1 MNKNNTAFWGRQ
13 KKRLSRIFTQN
24 TDGNTNGLGNKLYL
38 LFVTAVTSFTSFQVN
53 AQLPEPVDPSSGDS
67 GGNYLQFM
75 QGWTGDA
82 IDYIALAISGAGF
95 LWVGW
100 ILLSKFNEARS
111 SNDPDWGS
119 VGLTAVIA
127 GVLLAVVSFF
137 LNEATGII

>member
-1 MNKNNTAFWGRQ
+1 MNKMISAFEG
-13 KKRLSRIFTQN
+13 LFTQLMHLVTAKN
-24 TDGNTNGLGNKLYL
+24 TESRSSTLGHSLYL
-38 LFVTAVTSFTSFQVN
+38 LSLSLFTSAQVN
-53 AQLPEPVDPSSGDS
+53 AQLPTPVDPSSGDS

-127 GVLLAVVSFF
+127 GVLLAVVSYF

>member
-1 MNKNNTAFWGRQ
+1 MKKHISHCFKKLTHYPKRAFFMLLG
-13 KKRLSRIFTQN
+13 
-24 TDGNTNGLGNKLYL
+24 GL
-38 LFVTAVTSFTSFQVN
+38 TAVHAQ
-53 AQLPEPVDPSSGDS
+53 AQLPDPVDPTSGDS

-82 IDYIALAISGAGF
+82 VNYIALAISGAGF

-137 LNEATGII
+137 LNEATGIIPVGAAGP

>member
-1 MNKNNTAFWGRQ
+1 MNVSIYFKTHLNRFRVH
-13 KKRLSRIFTQN
+13 IFTL
-24 TDGNTNGLGNKLYL
+24 TTVFLYPSL
-38 LFVTAVTSFTSFQVN
+38 VRAQ
-53 AQLPEPVDPSSGDS
+53 QLPQPVDPSTGAPN
-67 GGNYLQFM
+67 GNYLQFM

-82 IDYIALAISGAGF
+82 VDYIALAISGAGF

-127 GVLLAVVSFF
+127 GALLAVVSFF
-137 LNEATGII
+137 LNEAVGII

>member
-1 MNKNNTAFWGRQ
+1 MEKAHSTSDSSFFHKMSRMPKKWGTAIG
-13 KKRLSRIFTQN
+13 LSLI
-24 TDGNTNGLGNKLYL
+24 GVGAK
-38 LFVTAVTSFTSFQVN
+38 
-53 AQLPEPVDPSSGDS
+53 AQLPEPVNPTSGDA

-100 ILLSKFNEARS
+100 ILLSKFNEARTS
-111 SNDPDWGS
+111 KDPDWGS

-127 GVLLAVVSFF
+127 GLLLAVVSFF
-137 LNEATGII
+137 LNEATGIIGGA

>member
-1 MNKNNTAFWGRQ
+1 MKVIKTKQANKMTKAVGWETTKQRFKSRYLALLAGV
-13 KKRLSRIFTQN
+13 LSLHT
-24 TDGNTNGLGNKLYL
+24 K
-38 LFVTAVTSFTSFQVN
+38 

-82 IDYIALAISGAGF
+82 VNYIALAISGAGF

-137 LNEATGII
+137 LNEATGIIPVGNP

>member
-1 MNKNNTAFWGRQ
+1 MKNIGF
-13 KKRLSRIFTQN
+13 RLVKELEKQRRKAYLMLL
-24 TDGNTNGLGNKLYL
+24 LGWTTPN
-38 LFVTAVTSFTSFQVN
+38 AQ
-53 AQLPEPVDPSSGDS
+53 AQLPEPVNPTSGDPA
-67 GGNYLQFM
+67 GNYLQFM

-82 IDYIALAISGAGF
+82 VDYIALAISGAGF

-100 ILLSKFNEARS
+100 ILLSKFNEARA

-137 LNEATGII
+137 LNEATGIITTGGGVAP

>member
-1 MNKNNTAFWGRQ
+1 MKKNISQFFKKLAHCPKRAFLTLLG
-13 KKRLSRIFTQN
+13 
-24 TDGNTNGLGNKLYL
+24 GL
-38 LFVTAVTSFTSFQVN
+38 TAVQAQ
-53 AQLPEPVDPSSGDS
+53 AQLPDPVDPTSGDS

-82 IDYIALAISGAGF
+82 VNYIALAISGAGF

-137 LNEATGII
+137 LNEATGIIPVGAAGP

>member
-1 MNKNNTAFWGRQ
+1 MKTITKTAGQRCSVITDP
-13 KKRLSRIFTQN
+13 KSLRAGLLVTLLLSAP
-24 TDGNTNGLGNKLYL
+24 
-38 LFVTAVTSFTSFQVN
+38 VTLA
-53 AQLPEPVDPSSGDS
+53 ALPKPVDPSSGSPD
-67 GGNYLQFM
+67 GNYLAFM

-82 IDYIALAISGAGF
+82 VDYIALAISGAGF

-127 GVLLAVVSFF
+127 GVMLAIVSFF
-137 LNEATGII
+137 LNEAVGII

>member
-1 MNKNNTAFWGRQ
+1 MI
-13 KKRLSRIFTQN
+13 KKLVSFMERLKQYPKQAYLTLL
-24 TDGNTNGLGNKLYL
+24 GGLVSMRVSADLP
-38 LFVTAVTSFTSFQVN
+38 TPVN
-53 AQLPEPVDPSSGDS
+53 PSSGESSD
-67 GGNYLQFM
+67 NYLQFM

-82 IDYIALAISGAGF
+82 VNYIALAISGAGF

-100 ILLSKFNEARS
+100 ILLSKFNEARA

-137 LNEATGII
+137 LNEAVGIIPVGGNGGGATTP

>member
-1 MNKNNTAFWGRQ
+1 MKF
-13 KKRLSRIFTQN
+13 KLSKFTQN
-24 TDGNTNGLGNKLYL
+24 IKQKYQQSKRALTYAAL
-38 LFVTAVTSFTSFQVN
+38 VTIGSFTAIGAR
-53 AQLPEPVDPSSGDS
+53 AQLPDAVAPSTGDQ
-67 GGNYLQFM
+67 GGNYLLFM

-82 IDYIALAISGAGF
+82 INYIALAISGAGF
-95 LWVGW
+95 LWIGW

-137 LNEATGII
+137 LNEATGIITTG

>member
-1 MNKNNTAFWGRQ
+1 MR
-13 KKRLSRIFTQN
+13 RLFAWFYLWRNHLKHRWTF
-24 TDGNTNGLGNKLYL
+24 L
-38 LFVTAVTSFTSFQVN
+38 LFSFLAMQAN
-53 AQLPEPVDPSSGDS
+53 ADLPTPVDPSNGSPN
-67 GGNYLQFM
+67 GNYLVFM

-82 IDYIALAISGAGF
+82 IEYIALAISGAGF

-137 LNEATGII
+137 LNEAVGII